1 MYRIIRKE
9 ILNPTVTLMEI
20 DAPLVAKKA
29 QPGQFIILRVDE
41 EGERIPLTVADY
53 DREKGTVTIIFQVV
67 GGTTE
72 LLNHKNEGDSIRDFV
87 GPLGRPTV
95 TTAKKVA
102 IVGGGVGCAI
112 AYPVAYILSRMRA
125 SRSYILVMLF
135 VMPMWINFVL
145 RAMALRELLDLV
157 GLLGRSDFL
166 NYVNSV
172 IGMVYDFLPFMVLPL
187 YSTLIKMDRSLE
199 EAAADLGASRARVFL
214 KVTLPLSV
222 PGIVSG
228 AMMVFLPVMSCYV
241 VTDTFGA
248 RMVMIIGKLIENQF
262 TEGHNWNFGSA
273 IALIMLLIMFITM
286 LLTGGFKEEKIRGS
300 AL

>member
-1 MYRIIRKE
+1 MKEAKIIAR
-9 ILNPTVTLMEI
+9 
-20 DAPLVAKKA
+20 APLGMPEDGGKKRRLLFSRK
-29 QPGQFIILRVDE
+29 QLC
-41 EGERIPLTVADY
+41 IPYGVFLVLFVIFPLLLICYYAFTD
-53 DREKGTVTIIFQVV
+53 KGTGAFTFGNFIRFFSD
-67 GGTTE
+67 TTAITT
-72 LLNHKNEGDSIRDFV
+72 LLISLLIA
-87 GPLGRPTV
+87 LV
-95 TTAKKVA
+95 TTVLC
-102 IVGGGVGCAI
+102 ILI

-125 SRSYILVMLF
+125 SKSYILVMLF

-172 IGMVYDFLPFMVLPL
+172 IGMVYDFLPFRVLPL